1 MRTLTSVIA
10 LVAVLGAASPMT
22 MANAQDVSATLAQ
35 RLSNAVTQSE
45 PATTTSSS
53 SLPAAS
59 YTAAQLDKLVS
70 PIALYP
76 DALLAQVLVASTYP
90 DQVNA
95 AGALIARAPN
105 MSDSDLADAVSA
117 GQWDQSILV
126 LLSGFPSVLSRMADQ
141 TSWTSDLGTAFAS
154 DHAGVMSAIQT
165 MRSEAM
171 DKGNLT
177 SNTAQVV
184 SRGDSG
190 ITIRPA
196 DPKVVYVPQYDPE
209 TVYVDRD
216 VAYAGPAPIA
226 TGVNPIVA
234 GAIGFG
240 AGLLVSSLWNNSH
253 NSGNDGNHGWANY
266 WHQDAIDW
274 RREALYAH
282 PGPNPAPWAP
292 PPRGTGHPNPA
303 PVASTAP
310 VPAPASANRHRPGE
324 PSAST
329 APASRPSSE
338 HQPSA
343 AGKTPAH
350 RREQANDAAR
360 PQSPTT
366 ERDRHQRHEAQ
377 TQGTGHQAAPS
388 QATRTREAHQNSQEQ
403 RPAEA
408 CRHRPNDPACKS

>member
-1 MRTLTSVIA
+1 MN
-10 LVAVLGAASPMT
+10 
-22 MANAQDVSATLAQ
+22 MAYAQDVSATLAQ
-35 RLSNAVTQSE
+35 RLNNAVTQSE

-154 DHAGVMSAIQT
+154 DHAGVISAIQT

-184 SRGDSG
+184 SRNDSG

-209 TVYVDRD
+209 TVFVDRD

-240 AGLLVSSLWNNSH
+240 AGLLVSNLWNNS
-253 NSGNDGNHGWANY
+253 NDNNGNGNHGWANY

-274 RREALYAH
+274 RREALYPR

-292 PPRGTGHPNPA
+292 PPRHAMPGPVASQPPA
-303 PVASTAP
+303 HQHRPGQPSSSVASTAP
-310 VPAPASANRHRPGE
+310 AAQPPAARHPASTTR
-324 PSAST
+324 T
-329 APASRPSSE
+329 SE
-338 HQPSA
+338 Q
-343 AGKTPAH
+343 
-350 RREQANDAAR
+350 R
-360 PQSPTT
+360 PQQASNATPPRPATAAHDHHHP
-366 ERDRHQRHEAQ
+366 RPEAQ
-377 TQGTGHQAAPS
+377 TPVAQHQPATSPAARSRNNSHEQSP
-388 QATRTREAHQNSQEQ
+388 AT
-403 RPAEA
+403 A
-408 CRHRPNDPACKS
+408 CKHHPNGPACKS